1 MHPFEIMCEPIRRT
15 IVEILACG
23 EHTSGEIADA
33 IIEQFG
39 VGRPAVQHHLAILLR
54 DGWVRTADDWPSK
67 FYILEPDAIESLE
80 ARVLELRARWD
91 ARTGFFDSGDPLTH
105 FPGSAAAA
113 EAAPAAEAEAEAEAE
128 AAASASGAGAQSGTG
143 TGTRTPTRVARE
155 TKRGRR
161 GHGMDPDDP
170 WRHPSVGAA
179 GTVGTVGTVGAAG
192 AARAAATARTPGAA
206 ARAPER
212 TNGRLPKEPP
222 TRR

>member
-1 MHPFEIMCEPIRRT
+1 MHPFEIMAEPIRRT

-39 VGRPAVQHHLAILLR
+39 VGRPAVQHHLAILSR

-67 FYILEPDAIESLE
+67 FYILEPDAIELLE
-80 ARVLELRARWD
+80 ASVLELRARWD

-105 FPGSAAAA
+105 FSASAAAA
-113 EAAPAAEAEAEAEAE
+113 RAP
-128 AAASASGAGAQSGTG
+128 SDTGTDTGAGTG
-143 TGTRTPTRVARE
+143 TGTRPSTRTRTRVARN

-170 WRHPSVGAA
+170 WRHPSTETA
-179 GTVGTVGTVGAAG
+179 GTARPAGT
-192 AARAAATARTPGAA
+192 
-206 ARAPER
+206 APER

-222 TRR
+222 TRM